1 MNQVSRSEKK
11 KIVDAYLKTHDPS
24 QPVFIGF
31 SIPDAFRYAEKAGK
45 NINEL
50 SPEELQLFSTKK
62 NSNVD
67 SDLDDVDEELANF
80 LNYLKSGKP
89 ADDFTLELDKSV
101 RYARTNKDW
110 KEEYR
115 DMNMQRRVWEQN
127 ARNEGRNEGLTEGQD
142 RVIRLIGHLS
152 KDGRV
157 SDILRA
163 SEDPAYL
170 KVLLDEY
177 EEK

>member
-1 MNQVSRSEKK
+1 
-11 KIVDAYLKTHDPS
+11 
-24 QPVFIGF
+24 
-31 SIPDAFRYAEKAGK
+31 
-45 NINEL
+45 
-50 SPEELQLFSTKK
+50 
-62 NSNVD
+62 
-67 SDLDDVDEELANF
+67 
-80 LNYLKSGKP
+80 
-89 ADDFTLELDKSV
+89 
-101 RYARTNKDW
+101 
-110 KEEYR
+110 
-115 DMNMQRRVWEQN
+115 MNMQRRVWEQN